1 MLAMSMRK
9 VVRRLF
15 ATVCVASFLWAV
27 FWLFCRPVVILH
39 YAPDAQGSDV
49 YFFNEDND
57 TLKKEIKPGQVER
70 IYTDYFQSRDFPMIL
85 SLPYSSR
92 DGTYLTPPFSRV
104 DIYIDANAKIDR
116 VATRYGFF
124 DRFQ

>member
-15 ATVCVASFLWAV
+15 YGLRGVV
-27 FWLFCRPVVILH
+27 FMGRFRLFCRPVVILH

-70 IYTDYFQSRDFPMIL
+70 IYTDFF
-85 SLPYSSR
+85 
-92 DGTYLTPPFSRV
+92 RV
-104 DIYIDANAKIDR
+104 GISP
-116 VATRYGFF
+116 
-124 DRFQ
+124 